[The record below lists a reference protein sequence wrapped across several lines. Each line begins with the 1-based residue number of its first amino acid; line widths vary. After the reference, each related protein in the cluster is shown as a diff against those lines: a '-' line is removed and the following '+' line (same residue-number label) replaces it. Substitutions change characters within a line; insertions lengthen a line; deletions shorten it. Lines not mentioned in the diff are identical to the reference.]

1 MVKKIIVLIAIC
13 FICDV
18 VYAQDEIM
26 KEDQFDFNKS
36 LYALDSIR
44 HSLNTFRDIA
54 EIVFTDEILDKLLS
68 GKGYV
73 EFKIEPN
80 KFKDINNEELKWSKQ
95 NISNPNM
102 ILQIKGT
109 LLKME
114 MEINRLSY
122 ENLLFKKGGMNQK
135 IIQEGEQ
142 RYIKSKEA
150 FKEFI
155 RTHHWY
161 D

>member
-1 MVKKIIVLIAIC
+1 MTKRIIVLIAIF
-13 FICDV
+13 FIYEL

-44 HSLNTFRDIA
+44 QSLNTFRDIT

-68 GKGYV
+68 EKDYV

-80 KFKDINNEELKWSKQ
+80 KFKNIIKEELKWSKQ
-95 NISNPNM
+95 NIANPNA

-122 ENLLFKKGGMNQK
+122 ENTLLKKGEMNQNNFK
-135 IIQEGEQ
+135 ERKQKYNQ
-142 RYIKSKEA
+142 SKEA

-155 RTHHWY
+155 KTHHWY